1 MEKTRRV
8 GIMGGTFDPI
18 HIGHLILG
26 EKAYE
31 QFQLDEVLFM
41 PSGNPPHKQGREG
54 RASNEQRAEMVARAI
69 ADNPHFTLSLE
80 EMHDEGYTYTR
91 QTLEKLTKENPDTE
105 YYFIMGADS
114 LMSFHEWK
122 DPARICELAV
132 LVVATR
138 DHLPSDRLDEKI
150 REVSQTYNGRIEKL
164 STLNIDISSNMIRK
178 WIPEGKSCRYYLR
191 SAVISYIEA
200 KGIYR
205 SAEGTADVSESDR
218 ISE

>member
-91 QTLEKLTKENPDTE
+91 VTLERLTAANPDTD
-105 YYFIMGADS
+105 YYFIMGGDS
-114 LMSFHEWK
+114 LMQFETWR
-122 DPARICELAV
+122 DPQRICRLCTIAASVRDGMTTQELEAQIAHLKKIYDADIRV
-132 LVVATR
+132 LGVPN
-138 DHLPSDRLDEKI
+138 L
-150 REVSQTYNGRIEKL
+150 
-164 STLNIDISSNMIRK
+164 DISSSDIRHRCA
-178 WIPEGKSCRYYLR
+178 GGRTFRYYVPE
-191 SAVISYIEA
+191 SVYAYILQRGLYQAGPEDDA
-200 KGIYR
+200 Q
-205 SAEGTADVSESDR
+205 
-218 ISE
+218 